1 MVGTLASVVVGAL
14 ALTATVRVSAV
25 TQSLRTAQRFH
36 TAEDAQLESNN
47 RLQIF
52 QKFVNKTLGTVSH
65 WKVEPAQNTDRVAVT
80 ILQPAMPDHIAQ
92 MAYVIR
98 SNMHRL
104 GPNWALQIFYGFED
118 EREDLNKAIGNPEG
132 VIWSPMVLQG
142 ERRLSLDH
150 GECSWFRLSDDFW
163 GAIRPEH
170 EHVLVFESDSLLR
183 KRGCVEK
190 YIDEGYDYVGAP
202 WVLNAVWGAPD
213 LGGNGGFSLRR
224 LSTMLA
230 AIRSPKMVKEVG
242 EYSELFFGNE
252 DLTLVELLRQRNATF
267 PAREVAKRF
276 SVETVFYPTP
286 CAFHKPWAYLDED
299 AVQTLMTNIDMD

>member
-1 MVGTLASVVVGAL
+1 MARTMASVFVAAL
-14 ALTATVRVSAV
+14 ALNVPVRVTAV
-25 TQSLRTAQRFH
+25 AQGLRAEQRFH
-36 TAEDAQLESNN
+36 TAEHAQPEWTN

-52 QKFVNKTLGTVSH
+52 RKFMKSTSDTVSH

-80 ILQPAMPDHIAQ
+80 ILQPATPDHIAQ

-104 GPNWALQIFYGFED
+104 GPRWALQVFYGFDD
-118 EREDLNKAIGNPEG
+118 EMEDLNEALGNPQG
-132 VIWSPMVLQG
+132 VIWSHMVLQG

-150 GECSWFRLSDDFW
+150 GECSWFRLSDGFW
-163 GAIRPEH
+163 GALRPEH

-183 KRGCVEK
+183 RRGCVEEYVDK
-190 YIDEGYDYVGAP
+190 DYDYVGAP
-202 WVLNAVWGAPD
+202 WVKDSVWGAPA

-224 LSTMLA
+224 LSSMLA
-230 AIRSPKMVKEVG
+230 AIRSPEMAKLLG

-252 DLTLVELLRQRNATF
+252 DLSLVELLLRRNATF
-267 PAREVAKRF
+267 PPREVATRF

-299 AVQTLMTNIDMD
+299 SVQTLMTNIDMD